1 MMSTVGGWR
10 ILRDRKAHFGRRSRA
25 PTQFHKGRVHK
36 WLAILAANVVALTI
50 LASNDA
56 RAQQQ
61 NASSTQQDTAAS
73 AGSENTG
80 QDFTSPE
87 NLFQLRF
94 QYRTAPGTGST
105 SGSIRT
111 VTTDTLYLRS
121 DYTVDLGSP
130 WKAVFR
136 TDLPVVAKDPISADH
151 PSGDYLYGL
160 GDADFQAAL
169 IEDIN
174 QRWAAGGG
182 LRIIAPT
189 GPDNIT
195 SGKWQMMPIVGAR
208 SMLPE
213 LSDGS
218 YFQGLVRYDL
228 SFAGDPTKKNI
239 SNLQIDPMLN
249 VSLPNRWFFILY
261 PSADIRVNYGDPVTG
276 QTGRLFLPFDF
287 SVGRSLSKDFTVSLE
302 IGVPIIKDYPVYDFK
317 TTTRLNMK
325 F

>member
-1 MMSTVGGWR
+1 MSTVGAWWL
-10 ILRDRKAHFGRRSRA
+10 LRDSKSHFGRRSPAPARRA
-25 PTQFHKGRVHK
+25 R
-36 WLAILAANVVALTI
+36 WLAILAVNAVALVI
-50 LASNDA
+50 LGSNEA

-61 NASSTQQDTAAS
+61 GASSTQQDAA
-73 AGSENTG
+73 SENTG

-94 QYRTAPGTGST
+94 QYKTAPGTGST

-121 DYTVDLGSP
+121 DYTIDLGSP

-208 SMLPE
+208 TMLPE

-218 YFQGLVRYDL
+218 YFEGLVRYDL

-249 VSLPNRWFFILY
+249 VSLPDRWFFVLY
-261 PSADIRVNYGDPVTG
+261 PSADIRVNYGDPITG

-287 SVGRSLSKDFTVSLE
+287 SIGRSLTKYFTASLE

-317 TTTRLNMK
+317 TTTRLNIK

>member
-1 MMSTVGGWR
+1 MSTVRGWR
-10 ILRDRKAHFGRRSRA
+10 ILRDRGVRFGRRLRRSPKCPR
-25 PTQFHKGRVHK
+25 R
-36 WLAILAANVVALTI
+36 LAILASNVVALVI
-50 LASNDA
+50 FAANEA
-56 RAQQQ
+56 GAQQQ
-61 NASSTQQDTAAS
+61 SASSAQQGAAATAD
-73 AGSENTG
+73 SENTG

-94 QYRTAPGTGST
+94 VYKTAPGTGST
-105 SGSIRT
+105 SGTLRT

-121 DYTVDLGSP
+121 DYTLNLDSS

-160 GDADFQAAL
+160 GDVDFQAAL

-174 QRWAAGGG
+174 ALWAAGGG

-208 SMLPE
+208 AMLPE
-213 LSDGS
+213 VSDGS
-218 YFQGLVRYDL
+218 YFQGLVRYDV

-249 VSLPNRWFFILY
+249 VSLPDRWFFTLY

-287 SVGRSLSKDFTVSLE
+287 SVGRSLSKNFTASVE

>member
-10 ILRDRKAHFGRRSRA
+10 ILRDPKAHFGLRSSRA
-25 PTQFHKGRVHK
+25 LTQCQR
-36 WLAILAANVVALTI
+36 WLAILASNAVALSI
-50 LASNDA
+50 LTSNEV

-61 NASSTQQDTAAS
+61 SASSTQQDAAVN
-73 AGSENTG
+73 AANENTG
-80 QDFTSPE
+80 QDFTTPE
-87 NLFQLRF
+87 NLFQLRY
-94 QYRTAPGTGST
+94 QYKTAPGTGSVNGT
-105 SGSIRT
+105 IRT

-121 DYTVDLGSP
+121 DFTYDLGSP
-130 WKAVFR
+130 WKVVFR
-136 TDLPVVAKDPISADH
+136 SDLPLVAKDPISADH
-151 PSGDYLYGL
+151 PTGDYLYGL

-169 IEDIN
+169 IEQIN

-239 SNLQIDPMLN
+239 SNLQLDPMLN
-249 VSLPNRWFFILY
+249 ISLPDRWFFMLY

-287 SVGRSLSKDFTVSLE
+287 SVGRSLTKYFTASLE

>member
-1 MMSTVGGWR
+1 MMSTVGAWR
-10 ILRDRKAHFGRRSRA
+10 ILRDRKPHFGRRSR
-25 PTQFHKGRVHK
+25 VS
-36 WLAILAANVVALTI
+36 ILAANVVALVI
-50 LASNDA
+50 LVSNAA

-61 NASSTQQDTAAS
+61 SSSPTQQDTAAS
-73 AGSENTG
+73 AASENTG

-94 QYRTAPGTGST
+94 VYKTAPGTGSI
-105 SGSIRT
+105 SGSIRA

-208 SMLPE
+208 ATLPE
-213 LSDGS
+213 ISDGS

-249 VSLPNRWFFILY
+249 VSLPDRWFFMLY

-287 SVGRSLSKDFTVSLE
+287 SIGRSLTKYFTASLE

>member
-1 MMSTVGGWR
+1 MG
-10 ILRDRKAHFGRRSRA
+10 
-25 PTQFHKGRVHK
+25 QFDQTIKKR
-36 WLAILAANVVALTI
+36 LAIPVVSALALGIIAPSEVK
-50 LASNDA
+50 
-56 RAQQQ
+56 AQQAS
-61 NASSTQQDTAAS
+61 ASSTQQDGNTS
-73 AGSENTG
+73 AGGESGAQNGGQGAAQDNTG

-87 NLFQLRF
+87 NLFQLRY
-94 QYRTAPGTGST
+94 QYKTTPGTGSVKGT
-105 SGSIRT
+105 IRT
-111 VTTDTLYLRS
+111 VTTDTLYMRS
-121 DYTVDLGSP
+121 DFTYDLGSP
-130 WKAVFR
+130 WNVVFR
-136 TDLPVVAKDPISADH
+136 TDLPVVAKDPISSDH

-160 GDADFQAAL
+160 GDAAFQAAL
-169 IEDIN
+169 IEQIN
-174 QRWAAGGG
+174 QQWAAGGG

-208 SMLPE
+208 TMLPE
-213 LSDGS
+213 LGDGS
-218 YFQGLVRYDL
+218 YFEPLVRYDL

-249 VSLPNRWFFILY
+249 ISLPDRWFLMLY

-287 SVGRSLSKDFTVSLE
+287 SVGRSLTKNFTVSLE
-302 IGVPIIKDYPVYDFK
+302 VGVPIIKDYPVYDFK